1 MNEHTDRP
9 IPPPRHGAPPEQ
21 REPAAEPPTPEP
33 IKPAAPK
40 PPAPP
45 MPKAKSCKTVLWVIL
60 AIIITALMVSAGTYY
75 WLTLD
80 QDIDNTPIL
89 EERIQGL
96 ETQLDQCQ
104 EQASEQ
110 AAAQPETPG
119 ESSQWLTYLDS
130 EKGFLFQYPQ
140 GYHVAQ
146 EGAYLLI
153 YPNPTLEDE
162 APLAVMAIRPYDG
175 MRDFEAL
182 IGENVS
188 PLEADDV
195 VINGISGK
203 EYLVTYPTYAYG
215 NRCPIWFLGTENMT
229 FDFRPY
235 ECADWEYFEEVINKF
250 YLMYK

>member
-9 IPPPRHGAPPEQ
+9 IPPPTHGVPPEQ
-21 REPAAEPPTPEP
+21 PKSAMPAPEP
-33 IKPAAPK
+33 IEHAIPK

-89 EERIQGL
+89 EQRIQSL
-96 ETQLDQCQ
+96 EAQLNQCQ
-104 EQASEQ
+104 EASEQ

-119 ESSQWLTYLDS
+119 ESSQWLTYLDN

-182 IGENVS
+182 VGENVS
-188 PLEADDV
+188 LLEV
-195 VINGISGK
+195 EQITINGINGEK
-203 EYLVTYPTYAYG
+203 YKVTYPAYTEG

-235 ECADWEYFEEVINKF
+235 ECADWQYFEEVISRF